1 MGLNARDLAGS
12 RVVKALLRSRWPQF
26 IIMTIALSGFVLAIV
41 AGFWGTPVGSRNLSI
56 VAVWIAWWAVLILL
70 AVPLLGRAWCGVCP
84 LPAPGE
90 WLQRGALLGPNK
102 RGLGLNRRWPRRFR
116 NIWLQNAGF
125 VLLALFAVV
134 VLTQPLVTA
143 IVLLALILLAVGT
156 SLVFERRSFCRYLCP
171 VGGFVG
177 LYSQLAPVEL
187 RVKDTS
193 VCASHKEKTC
203 YAGSEDGYG
212 CPWQV
217 FPPGLVK
224 NVNCGLCFECV
235 RTCPYD
241 NIAFNLRAP
250 GADLLEMRGRKL
262 DEAFKAFIMLG
273 SSLVYITVMLGP
285 WGALKTAAYSVGS
298 LGWFAYAL
306 AFLVLVL
313 GLIPSG
319 FLLAVAT
326 GRKLAG
332 SKVPARK
339 SFIHLAYVLV
349 PLGLAAWIAFSFS
362 FVLANISYVWPVLSD
377 PMGWGWNL
385 LGTAHLSWNPYL
397 TRAVPMMQTVVLLG
411 GLTWASIT
419 AWGIAR
425 QLLGEDGTRRAVT
438 SQVLP
443 VTAYCSLITVGLL
456 VLLIG

>member
-1 MGLNARDLAGS
+1 MGMSNRDLA
-12 RVVKALLRSRWPQF
+12 RYPLVKALLRSRWPQF
-26 IIMTIALSGFVLAIV
+26 LIMAVALAGFVLAIV
-41 AGFWGTPVGSRNLSI
+41 AGLWGTPVGSRNLGI
-56 VAVWIAWWAVLILL
+56 VAVWIAWWAVLILV

-90 WLQRGALLGPNK
+90 WLQRGAVLGPTG

-143 IVLLALILLAVGT
+143 IVLLGLIVVAIGT

-193 VCASHKEKTC
+193 LCATHTEKTC
-203 YAGSEDGYG
+203 YSGSSDGYG
-212 CPWQV
+212 CPWGV

-250 GADLLEMRGRKL
+250 GADLLEQRGRRL

-285 WGALKTAAYSVGS
+285 WGSLKTAAYSVGS
-298 LGWFAYAL
+298 PGWFAYAL
-306 AFLVLVL
+306 SFVLFVLVL
-313 GLIPSG
+313 MPGG
-319 FLLAVAT
+319 FLLAVLG
-326 GRKLAG
+326 GRALVG
-332 SKVPARK
+332 STVPARK
-339 SFIHLAYVLV
+339 MFIHFAYVLV
-349 PLGLAAWIAFSFS
+349 PLGLASWIAFSFS
-362 FVLANISYVWPVLSD
+362 FVLASFSYVWPVLSD
-377 PMGWGWNL
+377 PLGWGWNL
-385 LGTAHLSWNPYL
+385 FGTAHNSWTPYL
-397 TRAVPMMQTVVLLG
+397 TRAVPVLQVAVLLI
-411 GLTWASIT
+411 GLTWASVT
-419 AWGIAR
+419 AQRIAR
-425 QLLGEDGTRRAVT
+425 QLLSKEQPRRAAT
-438 SQVLP
+438 WQALP
-443 VTAYCSLITVGLL
+443 VTAFCAVITVGLL

>member
-1 MGLNARDLAGS
+1 MGLTKRDLA
-12 RVVKALLRSRWPQF
+12 RHPAVKAMLRSRWPQF
-26 IIMTIALSGFVLAIV
+26 MVMAIALSGFVLAIV
-41 AGFWGTPVGSRNLSI
+41 AGFAGTPVGNRNLGI

-90 WLQRGALLGPNK
+90 WIQRGGVLGPAG
-102 RGLGLNRRWPRRFR
+102 RGIGLGLRWPRWLR

-125 VLLALFAVV
+125 VLLALFAAV
-134 VLTQPLVTA
+134 VLTRPVVTSV
-143 IVLLALILLAVGT
+143 VLLALILVATGIGV
-156 SLVFERRSFCRYLCP
+156 VFERRSFCRYLCP

-193 VCASHKEKTC
+193 VCASHDVKTC
-203 YAGSEDGYG
+203 YAGSADGYG

-224 NVNCGLCFECV
+224 NVNCGLCLECV
-235 RTCPYD
+235 RTCPHD

-250 GADLLEMRGRKL
+250 GADLLQPRGRKL
-262 DEAFKAFIMLG
+262 DEAFKGFIMLG

-298 LGWFAYAL
+298 VPWLIYAASFLLFVL
-306 AFLVLVL
+306 AVVP
-313 GLIPSG
+313 GG
-319 FLLAVAT
+319 FLLAVGA
-326 GRKLAG
+326 GLRLSRSDVPLRKA
-332 SKVPARK
+332 
-339 SFIHLAYVLV
+339 FTHLAYVLV

-362 FVLANISYVWPVLSD
+362 FVFASFSYVWPVLSD

-385 LGTAHLSWNPYL
+385 LGTVHVAWTPYL
-397 TRAVPMMQTVVLLG
+397 MGAVPWLQVLVLLG
-411 GLTWASIT
+411 GT
-419 AWGIAR
+419 AWAAVTTRRIAR
-425 QLLGEDGTRRAVT
+425 QLLGPSAAGHAVSTLALPVGLYLATVT
-438 SQVLP
+438 S
-443 VTAYCSLITVGLL
+443 GLF

>member
-1 MGLNARDLAGS
+1 MGLIARDLAGN
-12 RVVKALLRSRWPQF
+12 RVVKALVRSRWPQF
-26 IIMTIALSGFVLAIV
+26 LIMAVALSGFVLAIV

-56 VAVWIAWWAVLILL
+56 VAVWIAWWAVLILV

-90 WLQRGALLGPNK
+90 WLQRGALLGPNGG
-102 RGLGLNRRWPRRFR
+102 GLGLNRRWPKRFR

-134 VLTQPLVTA
+134 VLTQPTVTA

-193 VCASHKEKTC
+193 VCASHTEKTC

-250 GADLLEMRGRKL
+250 GADLLQTRGRKL

-285 WGALKTAAYSVGS
+285 WGTLKTAAYSVGS
-298 LGWFAYAL
+298 PGWFAYAL
-306 AFLVLVL
+306 AFLVFVL
-313 GLIPSG
+313 GLIPGS
-319 FLLAVAT
+319 FLLAV
-326 GRKLAG
+326 LAG
-332 SKVPARK
+332 RRLSGSTVQTRK

-362 FVLANISYVWPVLSD
+362 FVFANISYVWPVLSD

-385 LGTAHLSWNPYL
+385 LGTAHLKWNPYL
-397 TRAVPMMQTVVLLG
+397 TRAVPVLQTVVLLG

-419 AWGIAR
+419 ATGIAR
-425 QLLGEDGTRRAVT
+425 QLVGESGTRRAVMW
-438 SQVLP
+438 QAVP
-443 VTAYCSLITVGLL
+443 ITAFCAAITLGLFG
-456 VLLIG
+456 LLIG

>member
-1 MGLNARDLAGS
+1 M
-12 RVVKALLRSRWPQF
+12 VKALLRSRWPQF
-26 IIMTIALSGFVLAIV
+26 LIMAIALSGFVLAIV

-56 VAVWIAWWAVLILL
+56 VAVWIAWWAMLILV
-70 AVPLLGRAWCGVCP
+70 AVPLLGRAWCGICP

-90 WLQRGALLGPNK
+90 WLQRGAVLGPGG
-102 RGLGLNRRWPRRFR
+102 RGLGLEQRWPRRFR

-134 VLTQPLVTA
+134 VLTRPLVTA
-143 IVLLALILLAVGT
+143 IVLLALILIAVAT

-193 VCASHKEKTC
+193 LCASHKEKTC
-203 YAGSEDGYG
+203 YAGSGDGYG

-224 NVNCGLCFECV
+224 NVNCGLCLECV

-241 NIAFNLRAP
+241 NIAFNVRAP
-250 GADLLEMRGRKL
+250 GADLLQPRGRKL

-298 LGWFAYAL
+298 LAWLTYASV
-306 AFLVLVL
+306 FLVVVL
-313 GLIPSG
+313 GLIPG
-319 FLLAVAT
+319 VFMLAVLT
-326 GRKLAG
+326 GSKLAR

-339 SFIHLAYVLV
+339 AFIHLAYVLV

-377 PMGWGWNL
+377 PMGWGWDL
-385 LGTAHLSWNPYL
+385 LGTAQVSWNPYL
-397 TRAVPMMQTVVLLG
+397 TRAVPMLQTAVLLG
-411 GLTWASIT
+411 GLAWASIT
-419 AWGIAR
+419 ARRIAQ
-425 QLLGEDGTRRAVT
+425 QLQGDGASRRTVT
-438 SQVLP
+438 SQALP
-443 VTAYCSLITVGLL
+443 ISAFCAAITLGLL
-456 VLLIG
+456 GLLIG